1 MAGSKAW
8 FSGTGGGDS
17 FWDQPE
23 SGEIETENNVTIKG
37 DAFEYFQLHPVL
49 STMNARLTLTSN
61 TPITTSDVT
70 GATTLYYTPHNGE
83 IVTLHNGTDTWLA
96 HTLTEISI
104 TNSGL
109 SANKN
114 YDVFVYNDSG
124 TLKLAFGTAWTD
136 DITRAEAL
144 GSQDGIAVKN
154 GDTDYRHVGTIRTD
168 STGKFEDSETSRFVW
183 NRYNKVER
191 VLKKTESTTSWTVT
205 APGSWVWSQVNSDS
219 NNKVS
224 AIVGDVGQKIN
235 ITHYLSHS
243 VNGGGTV
250 NAGIGVDVTNAS
262 SGIFPTSNST
272 VSVIVA
278 AQCQLDDYIPLGY
291 HDYNMLQLPN
301 ISNNTTFYG
310 ESTNN
315 TFIGGMTGKIEG

>member
-1 MAGSKAW
+1 MAGSSAW
-8 FSGTGGGDS
+8 TSGNGSS
-17 FWDQPE
+17 FWSSDGSDGISAE
-23 SGEIETENNVTIKG
+23 KNIIVKG
-37 DAFEYFQLHPVL
+37 NDFSYFQLYPVL
-49 STMNARLTLTSN
+49 STMDARLTLTSN

-70 GATTLYYTPHNGE
+70 AATTLYYTPHIGE

-96 HTLTEISI
+96 HKLTEISI

-109 SANKN
+109 TADTN

-124 TLKLAFGTAWTD
+124 TLKLAFSTAWTD
-136 DITRAEAL
+136 ATTRASTL
-144 GSQDGIAVKN
+144 GSQDGIAVKS

-168 STGKFEDSETSRFVW
+168 SAGKFEDSETSRFVW
-183 NRYNKVER
+183 NRYNKVDR
-191 VLKKTESTTSWTVT
+191 ILKKTESTTSWTVT

-315 TFIGGMTGKIEG
+315 TYIGGMTGKIEG